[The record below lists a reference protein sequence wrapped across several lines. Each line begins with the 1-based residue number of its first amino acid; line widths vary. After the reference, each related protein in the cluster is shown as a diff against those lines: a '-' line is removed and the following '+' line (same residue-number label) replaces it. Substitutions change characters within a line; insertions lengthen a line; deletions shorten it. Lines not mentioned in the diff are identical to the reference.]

1 MSEGGP
7 DGTRA
12 KLTAAPSLDE
22 LLVDYEASLRKIAA
36 LPELTMRRAALQEAL
51 ERPDDEVV
59 WWIDQLLRGALWG
72 HTAQMDAL
80 VALADWLIALDPDEH
95 YDRLQALYQAAA
107 DGGRESVLMM
117 LRNPPPHAA
126 LAAGAA
132 LPEVRLPIQR
142 DVTIGERRTLARG
155 RDRKLLERLLYDP
168 NELVLTNLL
177 NNPALLVADVVVVAS
192 RRPTDANLLRV
203 VCENVRWFKELRVRE
218 ALVHNPYAATGVSL
232 KLLPT
237 LPIQA
242 LRRIRYASDLHPLVH
257 DFAKLL
263 VQLREERTAPWRV

>member
-7 DGTRA
+7 EGTSA
-12 KLTAAPSLDE
+12 KVTAPSLDE

-36 LPELTMRRAALQEAL
+36 LPELPMRRTALQEAL
-51 ERPDDEVV
+51 DRPDDEVV

-80 VALADWLIALDPDEH
+80 VALASWLIALDPSEH

-107 DGGRESVLMM
+107 DSDRESVLMM

-155 RDRKLLERLLYDP
+155 RDRKLLDRLLYDP

-177 NNPALLVADVVVVAS
+177 NNPALLVTDVVVVAS
-192 RRPTDANLLRV
+192 RRPTDAQLLRV
-203 VCENVRWFKELRVRE
+203 VCENARWFKELRVRE
-218 ALVHNPYAATGVSL
+218 ALVHNPYAATGISL

-237 LPIQA
+237 LPIQV

-257 DFAKLL
+257 EFARLL
-263 VQLREERTAPWRV
+263 VQLREDRTAPWRV